1 MTEVKIVVAGVEMTT
16 TRHVGWKEIMEYV
29 EIGRRAIR
37 RLEEEED
44 FPIPHTTR
52 QRQSLCLC
60 RRSGK
65 MDAKNGEAKKRDAK
79 TRIRPLIADK
89 AHTTI
94 KPQSAMLHPN
104 FFRGEAWRIWR
115 TSQTS

>member
-1 MTEVKIVVAGVEMTT
+1 MTEVKIVVAGVEVTT

-44 FPIPHTTR
+44 FPIHRIPARHGKGKVFVYAAEVEKWMQKTGR
-52 QRQSLCLC
+52 Q
-60 RRSGK
+60 
-65 MDAKNGEAKKRDAK
+65 KKRDAK

-104 FFRGEAWRIWR
+104 FFRGEA
-115 TSQTS
+115 